1 MPKKDYKLSV
11 EETNEIFKMAVA
23 IVEETDNMKF
33 DREELLKFGS
43 MYKVYDLTK
52 HLINEELRSR
62 GYKVESC

>member
-33 DREELLKFGS
+33 DRVELLKFGS

>member
-62 GYKVESC
+62 GYKIESC